1 MSSDVIDHSENSLAD
16 LAGVASLRYVA
27 LDTAA
32 VRAVQAGGPDA
43 HGHPAERHISDGGG
57 NPCRHCLEDIA
68 AGEEMLILAWRPFD
82 GVQPYAETGPVFL
95 HARSCMR
102 HDEEAGMPPVV
113 KSRPAFMMRA
123 YDQDG
128 RIRYGTGGLVET
140 PALEARALEL
150 LADRQTAW
158 VDLRS
163 RGYGCFQCRLERG

>member
-1 MSSDVIDHSENSLAD
+1 MSPDALD
-16 LAGVASLRYVA
+16 LVETLPARGAGLSALRYVA
-27 LDTAA
+27 LSTAA

-43 HGHPAERHISDGGG
+43 HGQPAEHHISDGGG

-82 GVQPYAETGPVFL
+82 GAQPYAETGPIFL
-95 HARSCMR
+95 HARPCRR
-102 HDEEAGMPPVV
+102 HDEKAGTPPVV

-123 YDQDG
+123 YGADG

-140 PALEARALEL
+140 PALEARALDL
-150 LADRQTAW
+150 LADRETAW

-163 RGYGCFQCRLERG
+163 RGYGCFQCRLERA